1 MDKNIRKRS
10 SQCRLHRSLTAP
22 TSFEEELQKPKNRA
36 PLWFLSLSVQMGG
49 FVVAQTDR
57 LAIPRVRVKAEFVDF
72 VRFCGVSAG
81 LALYRDLNIFLLS
94 RLVRCRVSLNRYI
107 KYYFISII

>member
-1 MDKNIRKRS
+1 MPLRTLSDSIFPRVRDKSLLMDKNIRKRS

-72 VRFCGVSAG
+72 VGF
-81 LALYRDLNIFLLS
+81 
-94 RLVRCRVSLNRYI
+94 
-107 KYYFISII
+107 